1 MLLAENP
8 EWQEKLRQEVKDKLG
23 DRPQG
28 KRALNSQDI
37 SQMKLL
43 QNVIME
49 TLRLYP
55 PGKSSSLYEMNSWSM
70 LT

>member
-8 EWQEKLRQEVKDKLG
+8 EWQRKLREEVKDKLG

-28 KRALNSQDI
+28 NRALNSQEI

-55 PGKSSSLYEMNSWSM
+55 PGKLLSINIRVD
-70 LT
+70 